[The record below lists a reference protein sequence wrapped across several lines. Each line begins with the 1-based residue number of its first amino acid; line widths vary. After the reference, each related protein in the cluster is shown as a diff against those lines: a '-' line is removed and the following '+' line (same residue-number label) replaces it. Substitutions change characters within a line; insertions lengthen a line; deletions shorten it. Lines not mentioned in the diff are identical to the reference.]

1 MVTTSANAT
10 TTDRRTIVGV
20 FDDAPHAEN
29 ALNALKSFGFRPD
42 QVSVVARD
50 QGSTQQLTQDTG
62 MGGEGAA
69 AGAVTGGLLGGLAGF
84 LVGISALVIP
94 GIGPIVGSGILLATL
109 AGAGIGAATG
119 GLIGALAEHGVPEE
133 DARGYQGHVEGGR
146 ILLTVHA
153 DDDEQAMRAHEILN
167 TGRGTDVRAYGTG
180 AAQSS
185 MSQIGR
191 SSGMTGTTSG
201 MSSGTTGGTMSGGTE
216 HITSTEMRDSGSG
229 RSANS

>member
-1 MVTTSANAT
+1 MVSGTTGTGAT
-10 TTDRRTIVGV
+10 AARRTIVGV

-42 QVSVVARD
+42 QVSVVAREKE
-50 QGSTQQLTQDTG
+50 STLQLVQDTG

-133 DARGYQGHVEGGR
+133 DARGYQSHVEGGR

-180 AAQSS
+180 AAQAT
-185 MSQIGR
+185 MSRIGR
-191 SSGMTGTTSG
+191 GG
-201 MSSGTTGGTMSGGTE
+201 MSS
-216 HITSTEMRDSGSG
+216 R
-229 RSANS
+229 